1 MVRILSG
8 KVVKLLMLFMME
20 SLRLICLSIP
30 EVGICNFSSSSQVV
44 LSLRNMASFCH
55 AVNFSSSVNAMYL
68 LTKLLPSHET
78 ILF

>member
-1 MVRILSG
+1 MVCILSG
-8 KVVKLLMLFMME
+8 EVVKLLMLFMME

-44 LSLRNMASFCH
+44 LSLRNMACFCH
-55 AVNFSSSVNAMYL
+55 VNFSSSVNAMYL
-68 LTKLLPSHET
+68 LTKLLPCHET